1 MAELTKIERL
11 NQVIE
16 NRISSQGE
24 SHQRKVENLDKTI
37 ALLEEQIEAKQQLIE
52 SAQQLG
58 GSSALDRW
66 AVASQTANDE
76 IIPTNKI
83 KTFHTSNIISKYFKC
98 RSKQAECYSSKVE
111 RNLRLV
117 IMLQP
122 NSKDYEMKDNAATKW
137 EWSKYP
143 VEPPT
148 HRFGVGE
155 CLVQWTYFE
164 EDAYDYQ

>member
-58 GSSALDRW
+58 GSSALDR
-66 AVASQTANDE
+66 
-76 IIPTNKI
+76 
-83 KTFHTSNIISKYFKC
+83 
-98 RSKQAECYSSKVE
+98 
-111 RNLRLV
+111 
-117 IMLQP
+117 
-122 NSKDYEMKDNAATKW
+122 
-137 EWSKYP
+137 
-143 VEPPT
+143 
-148 HRFGVGE
+148 
-155 CLVQWTYFE
+155 
-164 EDAYDYQ
+164 